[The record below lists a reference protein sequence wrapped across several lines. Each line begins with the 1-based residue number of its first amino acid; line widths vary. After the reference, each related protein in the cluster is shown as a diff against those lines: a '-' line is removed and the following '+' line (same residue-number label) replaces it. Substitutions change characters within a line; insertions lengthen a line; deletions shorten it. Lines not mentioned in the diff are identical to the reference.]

1 MDNWKINEF
10 SKHTGVSVRTL
21 HYYDRI
27 GLLSSYERQSNRYR
41 LYGEK
46 DLQGL
51 LQILSLK
58 FLRFDLVTI
67 KGLLDGSISVQEEFL
82 AQKKLLN
89 KKIDKLVVAKKI
101 LEDVTKVASSAP
113 LDLVLKLIE
122 LYRVPHQ
129 LEKLRVR
136 KLLPQTFLEK
146 SKEYKDRLYDIH
158 HQVGVISNDDL
169 LRLCIKFLEEMYQLV
184 PDTMRPQPDQDTV
197 NRGKED

>member
-82 AQKKLLN
+82 AQKKLLD